1 MELKFN
7 SFVVFDYHN
16 NVGAEFRIGDNV
28 IKVQITPEDEVEMR
42 AIIFAA
48 YERERKT
55 LAEAILTAQPLQLE
69 PPKHDY
75 AEFEE
80 VRCTDEDDRPF

>member
-1 MELKFN
+1 MELKFV
-7 SFVVFDYHN
+7 SFVVFDHHN
-16 NVGAEFRIGDNV
+16 SSGAEFRIGDNV
-28 IKVQITPEDEVEMR
+28 IKAQITPEDEAEMR

-48 YERERKT
+48 YERERKG

-69 PPKHDY
+69 APKHEY

-80 VRCTDEDDRPF
+80 VRRTAEDDIPF